1 MSSYVPSGFARS
13 RVSLPTLTAVA
24 ALVCSM
30 AGVQIGAA
38 PQARAA
44 TLADE
49 VATPPMGWNTWNS
62 FHCNISEQ
70 LIKASADRIVS
81 SGMKAAGYEYVV
93 VDDCWMANQR
103 DANGK
108 LQADPNRF
116 GSGMKAL
123 GDYLHARGLKFGIYQ
138 SPTDKTC
145 EQRLHNRPGTGSE
158 GFERKDAETF
168 AEWGVDYL
176 KYDWCSKAG
185 TLEIQKQRFSLMRD
199 ELARATAATAA
210 ASGQSERPIVYSI
223 NANSWFDENTGSTF
237 DWSSIANLWRT
248 TEDIKNAWLKTED
261 TRYGEGVLDIT
272 RFSGPLGAQAGPG
285 HWNDPDMLEV
295 GVTKDGQSLTP
306 DESRSHMSLWAQMA
320 APLMAG
326 HKLDE
331 MTPETLSILTNQ
343 DVLAVDQ
350 DTLGRAARIVTDSD
364 AQLLTVRELAGGDWS
379 VSLTN
384 TSDSAATV
392 TTSVSALG
400 IAGAPSYAFKNLWT
414 GAVGTTSGTL
424 SATLAPHATALLRLT
439 PSGPIAST
447 QAAPSNGTFEIASAS
462 APAQTIDNSGS
473 SVTGKQMITWE
484 RKRNDNQRWTLT
496 GNPDGTF
503 AVKSAITGLCLD
515 IKNNSS
521 ATGAA
526 VIQWTCGTNKSNQ
539 KFSLTPAGGNRY
551 NLVAQ
556 NSGLAVTPSG
566 TGSNSLLTQ
575 QPVSSAKAWTFIR
588 LG

>member
-1 MSSYVPSGFARS
+1 MSSYIPSGFARS

-176 KYDWCSKAG
+176 KYDNCNHQGVDAKKRY
-185 TLEIQKQRFSLMRD
+185 TTMRD
-199 ELARATAATAA
+199 ALKAT
-210 ASGQSERPIVYSI
+210 GRPIVFSI
-223 NANSWFDENTGSTF
+223 CEWGENRPWEWAADVGH
-237 DWSSIANLWRT
+237 LWRT
-248 TEDIKNAWLKTED
+248 TGDINDSWGSTLSIMKKNL
-261 TRYGEGVLDIT
+261 
-272 RFSGPLGAQAGPG
+272 PLHAYAGPG
-285 HWNDPDMLEV
+285 NWNDPDMLEV
-295 GVTKDGQSLTP
+295 GNGGMTDTEYRTQFSMW
-306 DESRSHMSLWAQMA
+306 SIMA
-320 APLMAG
+320 APLLIGTDLRKA
-326 HKLDE
+326 DDATFE
-331 MTPETLSILTNQ
+331 ILSNREVI
-343 DVLAVDQ
+343 AVDQ
-350 DTLGRAARIVTDSD
+350 DPLGRQGEVISSEAGRWVVVKELSDGSRAIALFNESDRPQRIETSATDAGLPRARDYRVRDLWAHSD
-364 AQLLTVRELAGGDWS
+364 ASSAG
-379 VSLTN
+379 TI
-384 TSDSAATV
+384 AATV
-392 TTSVSALG
+392 PAH
-400 IAGAPSYAFKNLWT
+400 
-414 GAVGTTSGTL
+414 GTV
-424 SATLAPHATALLRLT
+424 LLRVS
-439 PSGPIAST
+439 P
-447 QAAPSNGTFEIASAS
+447 ERR
-462 APAQTIDNSGS
+462 
-473 SVTGKQMITWE
+473 WE
-484 RKRNDNQRWTLT
+484 
-496 GNPDGTF
+496 
-503 AVKSAITGLCLD
+503 S
-515 IKNNSS
+515 
-521 ATGAA
+521 
-526 VIQWTCGTNKSNQ
+526 
-539 KFSLTPAGGNRY
+539 
-551 NLVAQ
+551 
-556 NSGLAVTPSG
+556 
-566 TGSNSLLTQ
+566 
-575 QPVSSAKAWTFIR
+575 
-588 LG
+588 